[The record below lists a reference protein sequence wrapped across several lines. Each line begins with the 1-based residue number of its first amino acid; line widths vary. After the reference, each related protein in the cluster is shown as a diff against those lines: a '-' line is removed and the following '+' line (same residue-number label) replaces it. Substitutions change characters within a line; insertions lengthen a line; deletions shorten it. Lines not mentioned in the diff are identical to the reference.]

1 MRCFR
6 KFLYS
11 VSDSSP
17 RIMKFQQLLEMAIIF
32 LGVSL
37 FIFQGKLSVQLN
49 GPEITLSDDDEV
61 VRDFWFQICSA
72 GFQIQS
78 SQILGFHSISIGN
91 PFELQAFYFV
101 VTLLNFCFSQYYLLS
116 LFPMLQ
122 TVIIHKENAF
132 FINIDAI
139 ISGNQF
145 CSHIIQIMVITL
157 IFVPLYHKFK
167 MIVYSKIGSDL
178 YLQWAYGFY
187 SVSKTS
193 NILMA
198 IIGLPQIVALFI
210 FEPAWYMCIVYIVMT
225 SLHWL
230 CLQFGYFGLK
240 RQKKGSTMFG
250 LLGSFVST
258 TFFLTI
264 HILRFT
270 NIIDHYHLSN
280 INVQQLIL
288 YGGFTVIVLVVM
300 ITYTLKC
307 AKNFGLGIMDFCELE
322 NATKKSGTIDSNCS
336 QHLSVL
342 MKL

>member
-11 VSDSSP
+11 ISDSSP
-17 RIMKFQQLLEMAIIF
+17 RIMKFQLLFEMAIIF
-32 LGVSL
+32 LGVSQ

-49 GPEITLSDDDEV
+49 GPEIRLSDDDEV
-61 VRDFWFQICSA
+61 LRDFWFQLCSA

-78 SQILGFHSISIGN
+78 SQILGFHSISYGN
-91 PFELQAFYFV
+91 PFQLQAFYFV

-116 LFPMLQ
+116 LFPVLQ

-139 ISGNQF
+139 ISGNLLV
-145 CSHIIQIMVITL
+145 SHLIQIMMITL

-167 MIVYSKIGSDL
+167 MIIYSKIGSDL

-187 SVSKTS
+187 ETSKIS
-193 NILMA
+193 NTLMA
-198 IIGLPQIVALFI
+198 IIGLPQLIALFI
-210 FEPAWYMCIVYIVMT
+210 FEPAWYMLIVYSAMT
-225 SLHWL
+225 CLHWF

-240 RQKKGSTMFG
+240 RQKRGNTIIG

-258 TFFLTI
+258 VFFLTI

-270 NIIDHYHLSN
+270 NVIDHYHLSN
-280 INVQQLIL
+280 INVLQLIL
-288 YGGFTVIVLVVM
+288 YGAFTIIVLVVM
-300 ITYTLKC
+300 ITFTLKC
-307 AKNFGLGIMDFCELE
+307 TKNFGLGIMDFSELE